1 MTITIKEVS
10 LEEAFEVNKTITE
23 FNNYYS
29 LDYFKEKT
37 KGKEKLVLVAYTK
50 KFHWNFLNGV

>member
-23 FNNYYS
+23 FNNY
-29 LDYFKEKT
+29 LKEQD
-37 KGKEKLVLVAYTK
+37 
-50 KFHWNFLNGV
+50 F